1 MTVPMMSVV
10 VVVALPIDNKVLNLY
25 FLKKKFYLLYLIY
38 CLGYS
43 TPIVA
48 SFAWASSSINY
59 LDLSNGCDSNY
70 HLVGC
75 RARNC
80 IGPIKI
86 IGLENLTGPTGQRA
100 QQH

>member
-25 FLKKKFYLLYLIY
+25 FKKKTFYLLYLIY

-59 LDLSNGCDSNY
+59 LDLLNGCDSNY
-70 HLVGC
+70 HLFLCSYLVYLGMPYIFN
-75 RARNC
+75 RPINSRMS
-80 IGPIKI
+80 GP
-86 IGLENLTGPTGQRA
+86 
-100 QQH
+100 